1 MKAAAG
7 SCMGNHTMTLR
18 ASIRILAACASLTS
32 VTPPTP
38 AAAADFVLRFATII
52 APDTPAYQQV
62 FLPFVDAVAKDSS
75 GRLEVGLKPLGG
87 YGKPADL
94 FNMTERGDVELAF
107 TVQGYNP
114 GRFPQSSVMEL
125 PLMFTSAVSG
135 TRVLETMLKEGR
147 FDKDYASVK
156 MLGIMTLSPYGIF
169 TTGRKLEQ
177 MKDLRGLRVRTPS
190 PTVGLALARLG
201 MIPIGV
207 PVNLISDSITDH
219 TVDAIT
225 FGWESISTTRT
236 TGGKTILD
244 QTPVMIDANFAAPAL
259 MMVMNKAAWNA
270 LPQDLQAILEK
281 DSAGMADLYARLR
294 DDGEAGAKQALK
306 SNPAYT
312 YIPLTAEQRADMERI
327 IQPAVKVWKQGMAEA
342 GLDGEGLY
350 DRANELVRQSSVA
363 AR

>member
-1 MKAAAG
+1 MI
-7 SCMGNHTMTLR
+7 LR
-18 ASIRILAACASLTS
+18 TSIRILATCAALAA

-52 APDTPAYQQV
+52 AADTPAYQQV
-62 FLPFVDAVAKDSS
+62 FQPFVDAVAKDSS
-75 GRLEVGLKPLGG
+75 GRLEVDLKPLGG

-94 FNMTERGDVELAF
+94 FNMTEHGDVEIAF

-125 PLMFTSAVSG
+125 PLMFDSAVSG
-135 TRVLETMLKEGR
+135 TRALQAMLKEGR

-156 MLGIMTLSPYGIF
+156 MLGLVTLSPYGIF
-169 TTGRKLEQ
+169 TTGRKLQ
-177 MKDLRGLRVRTPS
+177 QIKDLRGLRVRTPS

-207 PVNLISDSITDH
+207 PVNLISDSIADH

-225 FGWESISTTRT
+225 FGWESISTTRIAD
-236 TGGKTILD
+236 GKILLD

-259 MMVMNKAAWNA
+259 MMVMNKAAWTA
-270 LPQDLQAILEK
+270 LPPDLQAILEK
-281 DSAGMADLYARLR
+281 DSAGIADLYAHLR
-294 DDGEAGAKQALK
+294 DAGEAAAKQGLK
-306 SNPAYT
+306 SNPTYT
-312 YIPLTAEQRADMERI
+312 YIPLTAEQRADMERL

-342 GLDGEGLY
+342 GLDGDGLY
-350 DRANELVRQSSVA
+350 DRAQELVRQSSVA